1 MTSLKTKVIHG
12 GISTDKT
19 TGAVSVPIYQTSTYK
34 QNGLGQPK
42 EYEYSRSGNP
52 TRHALEELIADLEG
66 GVQGFAFSSGLA
78 GIHAV
83 LSLFSA
89 GDHIILADDVY
100 GGTFR
105 LMDKVLTKTG
115 IIYDLV
121 DLSNLDDLKAA
132 FKEETKAVYFETPS
146 NPLLKVLDIK
156 EISAIAKAHDAL
168 TLVDNTF
175 ATPYLQQPIALGAD
189 IVLHSATK
197 YLGGHSDV
205 VAGLVTTNSK
215 ELASEIGFLQNSIGA
230 VLGPQ
235 DSWLVQR
242 GIKTLA
248 LRMEAHSANA
258 QKIAEFLE
266 TSKAVSKVYYPG
278 LNSHP
283 GHEIAKKQMSA
294 FGGMISFELTDE
306 NAVKDFVENLSY
318 FTLAESLGGVES
330 LIEVPAVMTHASIPK
345 ELREEIGIKDGLIRL
360 SVGAEAIEDLLTDIE
375 NAFEKNNFTDRL
387 VSKAYDSFLPRF
399 NSSHWSC

>member
-12 GISTDKT
+12 GISTDRT

-121 DLSNLDDLKAA
+121 DLSNLEDLKAA
-132 FKEETKAVYFETPS
+132 FKAETKAVYFETPS

-156 EISAIAKAHDAL
+156 EISSIAKAHNAL

-205 VAGLVTTNSK
+205 VAGLVTTNSN

-266 TSKAVSKVYYPG
+266 ASQAVSKVYYPG
-278 LNSHP
+278 LVNHE
-283 GHEIAKKQMSA
+283 GHEIAKKQMTA

-306 NAVKDFVENLSY
+306 NAVKNFVENLRY

-345 ELREEIGIKDGLIRL
+345 ELREEIGIKDELIRL
-360 SVGAEAIEDLLTDIE
+360 SVGVEALEDLLTDLKE
-375 NAFEKNNFTDRL
+375 ALEKE
-387 VSKAYDSFLPRF
+387 
-399 NSSHWSC
+399 